1 MTWLG
6 EKQRHSLSARG
17 IKTNT
22 YSEERAPR
30 SMQKMLPKLVKLL
43 EVEGVPSEILELNV
57 SAKYQCPYLSYEG
70 NEKDWGSIKLGVID
84 DIILMWGD
92 EHGYRIESEEEDNG
106 QPIWWIYLR

>member
-17 IKTNT
+17 IQTNT

-43 EVEGVPSEILELNV
+43 EVEGVPSEKLELNV
-57 SAKYQCPYLSYEG
+57 SAKYQRPYLSYEG
-70 NEKDWGSIKLGVID
+70 NKEDWDSTEVGFIEEE
-84 DIILMWGD
+84 ILVWGD
-92 EHGYRIESEEEDNG
+92 EHGYRIEPDERNDG
-106 QPIWWIYLR
+106 QPIWWIDI